1 MKCVVVIGVSTGGP
15 QSLQQVI
22 PLIPA
27 EMPAAI
33 LIVQHMPPK
42 FTKSLAERL
51 NSVSKLSVKEA
62 EDGELLK
69 NGWAYI
75 APGDFQMIIKD
86 AANGGLKIAL
96 TCDPPVR
103 GHRPAVN
110 VTMNSLADT
119 GCPEIIGVIMTG
131 MGADGSEGI
140 VNIKE
145 KKNGYIIAQDK
156 ESCVVYG
163 MPKSA
168 VQTGVVD
175 AVIPL
180 SGIAEAIVKNVG
192 V

>member
-15 QSLQQVI
+15 QALQQVI

-27 EMPAAI
+27 DIPAAI

-51 NSVSKLSVKEA
+51 NSVSTLNVKEA
-62 EDGELLK
+62 EDGEILREG
-69 NGWAYI
+69 NAYV

-86 AANGGLKIAL
+86 AANGGLKIVL
-96 TCDPPVR
+96 TCDPPMR

-119 GCPEIIGVIMTG
+119 GCPAVIGVIMTG
-131 MGADGSEGI
+131 MGSDGSEGI
-140 VNIKE
+140 RNIKG

-156 ESCVVYG
+156 DSCVVYG

-168 VQTGVVD
+168 VQTGAVD
-175 AVIPL
+175 AVVPL